1 MPYAKGAARG
11 AACKYLQSWIAKS
24 ETSELDHLVINQ
36 TSKVEGVSSSMERK
50 KPLEKKL
57 VGWFLSCLFIST

>member
-1 MPYAKGAARG
+1 MPYAKGAASG

-36 TSKVEGVSSSMERK
+36 ISKVEGVAPQWKERN
-50 KPLEKKL
+50 P
-57 VGWFLSCLFIST
+57 